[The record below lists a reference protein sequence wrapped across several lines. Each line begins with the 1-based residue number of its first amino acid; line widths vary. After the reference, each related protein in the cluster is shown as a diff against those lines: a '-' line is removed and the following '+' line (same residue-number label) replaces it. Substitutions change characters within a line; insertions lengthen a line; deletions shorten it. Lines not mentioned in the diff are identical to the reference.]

1 MARTE
6 VYKEIKSIVNPGHS
20 ALVVWDVQ
28 NLLVGRIFNKEEFL
42 ENNRAL
48 IKKAHE
54 LKIPV
59 IFTKITPLPEK
70 FESSPRL
77 ARGGFPKD
85 MDKSMLELSIEAEAD
100 DIVLNKNTASIF
112 IGTNFELMM
121 RNAGIETLIFTGI
134 ATEIGVES
142 SVRDSSNRGFYNVV
156 VKDAVSSG
164 NRDAHERSLQNM
176 ELMFNVIPTKELL
189 TIWKK

>member
-1 MARTE
+1 MARLE
-6 VYKEIKSIVNPGHS
+6 VYKEIKDIVNPGHS

-77 ARGGFPKD
+77 AKGGFPKD
-85 MDKSMLELSIEAEAD
+85 MGKSMLELSIEAEAD

-142 SVRDSSNRGFYNVV
+142 SARDSSNRGFYNVV